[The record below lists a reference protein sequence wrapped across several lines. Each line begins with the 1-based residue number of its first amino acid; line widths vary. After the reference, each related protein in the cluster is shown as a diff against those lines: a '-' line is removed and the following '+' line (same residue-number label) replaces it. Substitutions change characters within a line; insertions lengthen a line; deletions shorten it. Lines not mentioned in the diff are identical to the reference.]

1 MARGGTRSATRS
13 QGGTHNRWVEL
24 LPNWASAL
32 AALLSAAAAV
42 AGLVVINQDPEP
54 PAHQVQVPRASL
66 ASVTTD
72 ESGIDAEGAYEGLEP
87 RKHEVV
93 LMMRPTA
100 TDASQWV
107 VVEASRNPTMA
118 GADPEDGLWSASA
131 PVAGDRGWLATVA
144 IIPAVPD
151 GVTAD
156 DLLRELRDR
165 GPDAPSVIQASEV
178 TQVG

>member
-13 QGGTHNRWVEL
+13 RGGTDNRWVEL

-54 PAHQVQVPRASL
+54 PAQHVQVPRASL

-100 TDASQWV
+100 TEASQWV